1 MKYGLRVLLALRG
14 SEIESLTNELLAQLP
29 QSLRALLVRSKRL
42 HFVIGSD
49 LAVLKI
55 YPVVLY
61 KIVT

>member
-1 MKYGLRVLLALRG
+1 MLLALRG

-29 QSLRALLVRSKRL
+29 QSLRAFLVRSKRL

-61 KIVT
+61 KLVA